1 MTRMMSISGF
11 GRRGVGKRRRTGN
24 PKVGLAVMMVS
35 GHVLDE
41 KRLQSTKDG
50 PEGMGLLGL
59 PSVGAI
65 AHDVSPLAQRSE

>member
-1 MTRMMSISGF
+1 
-11 GRRGVGKRRRTGN
+11 
-24 PKVGLAVMMVS
+24 MMVS

-41 KRLQSTKDG
+41 RRMQSSKDG